1 MKNRTPLPVYLS
13 ILLLFPS
20 ILQAQTIEG
29 YIDNEWPDSRYTDH
43 GNGTVTD
50 TKTGL
55 SWKQCSEGQTASSG
69 GCSGDASSY
78 TWDQALQQPAT
89 LNSGGGYAGHSDWR
103 LPNIKELAS
112 LGALDRNSPSINS
125 ALFPSTPSAWF
136 WSSSP
141 YADNRYDAWKF
152 GFSYGYGD
160 NFYRYDNYHVR
171 LVRGGQ

>member
-141 YADNRYDAWKF
+141 LAHYSNYAWKF
-152 GFSYGYGD
+152 SFNYGYDGS
-160 NFYRYDNYHVR
+160 NGRNIYIHVR

>member
-141 YADNRYDAWKF
+141 YAYDGVNAWKF
-152 GFSYGYGD
+152 GFYDGSD
-160 NFYRYDNYHVR
+160 NNDSRNNDYHVR

>member
-55 SWKQCSEGQTASSG
+55 SWKQCSEGQTASSEIG
-69 GCSGDASSY
+69 RASC
-78 TWDQALQQPAT
+78 
-89 LNSGGGYAGHSDWR
+89 R
-103 LPNIKELAS
+103 E
-112 LGALDRNSPSINS
+112 R
-125 ALFPSTPSAWF
+125 
-136 WSSSP
+136 
-141 YADNRYDAWKF
+141 
-152 GFSYGYGD
+152 
-160 NFYRYDNYHVR
+160 V
-171 LVRGGQ
+171 

>member
-141 YADNRYDAWKF
+141 YAGSSYGAWRF
-152 GFSYGYGD
+152 SFSYGVDGYVLRG
-160 NFYRYDNYHVR
+160 NYLHVR

>member
-125 ALFPSTPSAWF
+125 ALFPSTSSWF

-141 YADNRYDAWKF
+141 VAYISYYAWR
-152 GFSYGYGD
+152 FSFDYGSGYVDGRFIS
-160 NFYRYDNYHVR
+160 NHVR

>member
-141 YADNRYDAWKF
+141 YASGSYLAWRFSFGYGYVSSLNRY
-152 GFSYGYGD
+152 Y
-160 NFYRYDNYHVR
+160 NYHVR